1 MVELRRCAPVAEII
15 PCCQLS
21 PGPVAPLIWI
31 ADFRQ
36 EGLPFFKRFLPGG
49 LTHPVQC
56 FDSCFQRRAQTVNE
70 RLRLLF
76 GIRREMLLD
85 VELSQRHADCVIH
98 RIDQR
103 CQRGVISFCPL
114 IVLPKKAKF
123 SFWNADERCGAAS
136 LSVWKRRYACHCSTG
151 VSVSIA
157 LTSAKNLAGASEN
170 PFFTSAPCALKN
182 APQSRRGVM
191 ALASSTLT
199 KWYRF
204 SGSRSSA
211 GKSEAFARRVSN
223 ANTCAA

>member
-15 PCCQLS
+15 PCCQLY

-98 RIDQR
+98 RIDQPLPAR
-103 CQRGVISFCPL
+103 RDFFLSIDRFAEKGEVLVLECGREMRRGIAECMKAQIRLPL
-114 IVLPKKAKF
+114 F
-123 SFWNADERCGAAS
+123 N
-136 LSVWKRRYACHCSTG
+136 RRIGQHR
-151 VSVSIA
+151 VA
-157 LTSAKNLAGASEN
+157 LTKELAGASEN

-211 GKSEAFARRVSN
+211 GKSETFARRVSN